1 MCVIVPCFNEQE
13 VLDEFYRRS
22 TAAAGQRP
30 DVEFTWLFVDDC
42 STDNTPEIL
51 ERFAASDPRV
61 HVLRFARNRGHQI
74 AVTAGLDYADADM
87 TVIIDAD
94 LQDPPEVIGEMIDL
108 VAQGFDVVHAQRRR
122 RDSESWFKLAT
133 ASMFYRIL
141 GKLSH
146 TEIIPDSGDF
156 RAISRP
162 VVEAAREFR
171 EPHRFLRGLFAA
183 IGFNQTIMQYD
194 RDVRFAGESKYP
206 FKKMARLALDALFS
220 FSSAPIRA
228 IAGAS
233 FLLWGLTLVY
243 AVWSVVMW
251 SLGKTEP
258 GWPSIVILMTAYT
271 GLILMS
277 IAVVGAYVGR
287 IFEQGQRRP
296 LYWVQHT
303 QNLRPI
309 ANTGAASR
317 EVRLAH
323 GIINTSAPGEPEE
336 ADVPEIV
343 VPAARPKTPAENDAP
358 QAAREH

>member
-13 VLDEFYRRS
+13 VLEEFYRRS
-22 TAAAGQRP
+22 TAAAARRP
-30 DVEFTWLFVDDC
+30 DVVFTWLFVDDC
-42 STDNTPEIL
+42 STDNTPAIL
-51 ERFAASDPRV
+51 ETLAAGDDRIQ
-61 HVLRFARNRGHQI
+61 VLRLARNRGHQI

-108 VAQGFDVVHAQRRR
+108 IAQGFDVVHAQRRR
-122 RDSESWFKLAT
+122 RDGESWFKLTT
-133 ASMFYRIL
+133 ASLFYRIL
-141 GKLSH
+141 GALSH
-146 TEIIPDSGDF
+146 TDIIPNSGDF

-162 VVEAAREFR
+162 VVEAVREFR

-183 IGFNQTIMQYD
+183 IGFRQTILQYD
-194 RDVRFAGESKYP
+194 RDERFAGESKYP

-228 IAGAS
+228 IAIAS
-233 FLLWGLTLVY
+233 FMLWGLALIYT
-243 AVWSVVMW
+243 AHSVVMW
-251 SLGKTEP
+251 MLGTTVP
-258 GWPSIVILMTAYT
+258 GWPSIIILMTAYT

-296 LYWVQHT
+296 LYWVQHSR
-303 QNLRPI
+303 NLESAHARSD
-309 ANTGAASR
+309 SR

-323 GIINTSAPGEPEE
+323 RMVAKPSLDPSQD
-336 ADVPEIV
+336 ADMPEII
-343 VPAARPKTPAENDAP
+343 VPLAPAKMPAERSAL
-358 QAAREH
+358 